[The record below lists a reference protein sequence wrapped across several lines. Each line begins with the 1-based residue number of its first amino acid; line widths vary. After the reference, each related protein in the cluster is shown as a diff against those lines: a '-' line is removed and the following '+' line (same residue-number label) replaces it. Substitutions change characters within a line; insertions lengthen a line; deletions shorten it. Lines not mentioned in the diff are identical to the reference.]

1 MKKEKITTLGP
12 KNVFTES
19 FEIKQAKVTNPNQS
33 MPITAKVKMSQGG
46 TKLKG

>member
-12 KNVFTES
+12 KNTFTQS
-19 FEIKQAKVTNPNQS
+19 VEIEQEKVANPNQC
-33 MPITAKVKMSQGG
+33 MPITAKVKMGSSG